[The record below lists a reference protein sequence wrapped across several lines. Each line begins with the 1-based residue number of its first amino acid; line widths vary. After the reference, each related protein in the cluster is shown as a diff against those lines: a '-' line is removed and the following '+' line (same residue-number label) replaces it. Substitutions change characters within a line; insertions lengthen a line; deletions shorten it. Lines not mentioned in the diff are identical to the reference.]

1 MSLSYNRVGE
11 CWLERLIQPSYWIDG
26 LYYKSSSGKRFAK
39 KLHQLHEFTRKV
51 IRDRKNQL
59 LGIRDETGEGT
70 SDYNE
75 DLNELKGKKTTSK
88 SDEDDDSSKRKA
100 FLDLL
105 LDQHLNGGDLSE
117 EGIREEV
124 DTFMF
129 EGHDTTSMALS
140 WIIFLL
146 GHHPHIQ
153 EKLWPEIDA
162 LFEEL
167 EEESSLVEGTSSPQI
182 PLSKLKD
189 LKYLDC
195 VVKEGLRL
203 CPSVPFIGRRLHEDM
218 KIKAGETEYTLPS
231 GCIVYVFIYMLH
243 RDPETFASPEV
254 FNPDRF
260 LPENSSG
267 RNPFAFVPFSAG
279 KYLCV
284 IWKEV

>member
-1 MSLSYNRVGE
+1 MNPNNDYCRAVSEVGE
-11 CWLERLIQPSYWIDG
+11 CWLERLIQPSYWIDS
-26 LYYKSSSGKRFAK
+26 LYYKSSSGKRFAQ
-39 KLHQLHEFTRKV
+39 KLMQLHEFTRKV
-51 IRDRKNQL
+51 IRDRKNQI
-59 LGIRDETGEGT
+59 LGFT
-70 SDYNE
+70 SN
-75 DLNELKGKKTTSK
+75 
-88 SDEDDDSSKRKA
+88 DDDTDSIKTLPLHSFSTEIEDGSKRKA

-105 LDQHLNGGDLSE
+105 LDHHLNGGDLSE

-146 GHHPHIQ
+146 GHHPEIQ

-162 LFEEL
+162 LFEEIETTAKEDSTPL
-167 EEESSLVEGTSSPQI
+167 QI
-182 PLSKLKD
+182 PLNKLKD

-203 CPSVPFIGRRLHEDM
+203 FPSVPFIGRRIHEDM
-218 KIKAGETEYTLPS
+218 NIKAGEKEYTLPV
-231 GCIVYVFIYMLH
+231 GTIVYVFIYMLH
-243 RDPETFASPEV
+243 RDPETYPNPEA

-260 LPENSSG
+260 LPENSTG

-279 KYLCV
+279 KFLV
-284 IWKEV
+284 